1 MPEAEEDLAYWKAT
15 GNKRIM
21 RRITKLLEDILQ
33 HPFTGIGKPEPLK
46 GDLHGVW
53 SRRIT
58 DEHPLCPFV
67 SNGQRKGR
75 QPVGMPLFL
84 ICVENHD
91 MKCMI

>member
-53 SRRIT
+53 SRRN
-58 DEHPLCPFV
+58 PCALLCPTDKE
-67 SNGQRKGR
+67 KGGNR
-75 QPVGMPLFL
+75 WGCLSF
-84 ICVENHD
+84 
-91 MKCMI
+91 